1 MDLKGFVDRATE
13 AANKAALKA
22 QDAVNSIAATSAPA
36 PVAEATPEAPAPAE
50 DPTEGTE
57 LARAGSALPPDAL
70 APATPAPAP
79 APAPAKSFGAIASD
93 KLNEFSAISTQK
105 IQELMTSFQQALPA
119 IKTGG
124 YELTEFEVE
133 LGVTPKLI
141 PHFRH
146 AKKSAED
153 VEAARAMLKDNKLG
167 MMILNALLKAGDVH
181 RQIKVAGFSFTHIEI
196 EMGLIPCVRLQY
208 KNEIG

>member
-1 MDLKGFVDRATE
+1 MDLKSFVDRATD

-22 QDAVNSIAATSAPA
+22 QEAVNNIAATTPA
-36 PVAEATPEAPAPAE
+36 PVAEAAPEAPSPAD
-50 DPTEGTE
+50 DPAAEGTE
-57 LARAGSALPPDAL
+57 LALAESAAPSDAVAPI
-70 APATPAPAP
+70 APASAPVPAPT
-79 APAPAKSFGAIASD
+79 KTFGAIASD

-181 RQIKVAGFSFTHIEI
+181 RQIKVAGFAFTHIEI